1 MSGISTSIAAALS
14 NIYAGIDTS
23 ESGAMQPGANP
34 GPWRPPQ
41 WPSSKASTLT
51 MTVKDP
57 TTNITTAYIFDGIP
71 RAEHEQQ
78 SVITLNPVQ
87 TGASLTDHAYVNPP
101 RLTVEILMSD
111 TMQSFTLGQWAD
123 NPSRSVSAYQQLV
136 KLQKQRATCQIAT
149 RLNNYDNMLIA
160 SIRAEESKDTRYA
173 LKASVSF
180 VGILTASVENVSSSI
195 SFSAGDASLPQ
206 TIGQTVGGEVA
217 TDPVPDSLEA
227 QHNIANVTGADPAAA
242 PVVEG
247 AGSYTSTSL
256 ATAASV
262 INF

>member
-1 MSGISTSIAAALS
+1 MGGISTSIAAALS
-14 NIYAGIDTS
+14 SISTGIDTS

-41 WPSSKASTLT
+41 WPASKASTLT
-51 MTVKDP
+51 LTVKDP
-57 TTNITTAYIFDGIP
+57 DTKVTTAYIFDGIP

-78 SVITLNPVQ
+78 STITLNPVQ
-87 TGASLTDHAYVNPP
+87 TGAALSDHAYVNPP

-136 KLQKQRATCQIAT
+136 KLQKQRATCQVAT
-149 RLNNYDNMLIA
+149 RLNIYENMLIA
-160 SIRAEESKDTRYA
+160 SIRAPESKETRYGS
-173 LKASVSF
+173 KGTVTF
-180 VGILTASVENVSSSI
+180 VGILRASVENVASGI
-195 SFSAGDASLPQ
+195 SFSSGDAALPQ
-206 TIGQTVGGEVA
+206 TIGQTVGGEVP

-227 QHNIANVTGADPAAA
+227 QHNMANVTGADPAAA

-247 AGSYTSTSL
+247 AGQYTSTSL

-262 INF
+262 ITF

>member
-1 MSGISTSIAAALS
+1 MGGISTSIAAALAS
-14 NIYAGIDTS
+14 IYSGIDTS
-23 ESGAMQPGANP
+23 SSGAMQPGGNP

-41 WPSSKASTLT
+41 WPSSKAATLT

-57 TTNITTAYIFDGIP
+57 NTKITTAYIFDGVP

-111 TMQSFTLGQWAD
+111 TMQSFNLGQWAD
-123 NPSRSVSAYQQLV
+123 NPSRSISAYQQLK
-136 KLQKQRATCQIAT
+136 KLQTQRAVLQIAT
-149 RLNNYDNMLIA
+149 RLANYDNMLIA
-160 SIRAEESKDTRYA
+160 SIRADESKETRFGM
-173 LKASVSF
+173 KASVTF
-180 VGILTASVENVSSSI
+180 VGILRASVENVVSSI
-195 SFSAGDASLPQ
+195 NYSAADSSLQQ
-206 TIGQTVGGEVA
+206 TVGQTVGGEVQPA
-217 TDPVPDSLEA
+217 QIPDSLEA

-242 PVVEG
+242 PAVEG